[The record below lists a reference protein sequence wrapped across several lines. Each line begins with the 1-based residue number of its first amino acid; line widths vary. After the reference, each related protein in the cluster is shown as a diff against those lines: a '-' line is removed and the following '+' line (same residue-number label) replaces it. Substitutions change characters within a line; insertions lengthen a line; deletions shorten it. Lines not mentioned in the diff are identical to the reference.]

1 MKVALRLALILMT
14 ASLLLCSRP
23 EPGDGPERVPFGLP
37 LTFVI
42 LDARGSTAPE
52 AHRAHGCVRLGDP
65 RLKPVRLKPGAALA
79 NLALLT
85 GGLIGLA
92 GACGLGWRDG
102 SGR

>member
-37 LTFVI
+37 LAFVI
-42 LDARGSTAPE
+42 LDARAGTASE
-52 AHRAHGCVRLGDP
+52 AHGCVRLGDP
-65 RLKPVRLKPGAALA
+65 RLRPVRLRPGAALA
-79 NLALLT
+79 NLAILT
-85 GGLIGLA
+85 GGLVGLA